1 MIILPESLQQIITP
15 YLDLLIRWLGEQIYE
30 RMLRFHQKHLLYQ
43 IHKHL
48 DFRALE
54 AACSGYHHQTGA
66 GVKPTHRSSYLIRA
80 LLIRYLYAMSYREV
94 EAALQTNLLMRW
106 FVGYGIFDAVL
117 DHTTL
122 ERFEVWVCANQHRS
136 LFDVVLGQIDQDFPE
151 ACQAEQI
158 GDTFAMRANAA
169 EETLIQLLR
178 HTGECLLREL
188 KRESLRQYQQV
199 VTGLDL
205 GGLLGDPNES
215 NLFYLDQ
222 EERGLRL
229 QSTVFALL
237 DLTERV
243 KQSGPLDQLVRV
255 QLRLEDVDKILGDK
269 LDLQKNADGQ
279 VERVT
284 RLPAKQQGAY
294 QIGSATDRE
303 ATYRKHGE
311 DYTLGYNISLSA
323 TQQGVIREIQAATG
337 AQPDQAGVASLIQ
350 EQVQQGY
357 PCPPKLIYDQAAGAG
372 KTRAE
377 VERVSEGK
385 TQLVA
390 KIHTTAEVGRFGP
403 QDFSLSSDGLSLT
416 CPNGVVTCSR
426 DRSGNRD
433 GTHYNFSA
441 TKCRGCPFWTH
452 CRNEKAKPNRVR
464 RVFISDYQEQV
475 NAARTYNQTEA
486 FRADMKLRPR
496 IERIIFML
504 TNYDGARRARTHGLQ
519 QADFQAK
526 LCATARN
533 LRTWVELLEAR
544 ERRTQLIPRLESVGL
559 G

>member
-1 MIILPESLQQIITP
+1 MTILPESLQQILTP
-15 YLDLLIRWLGEQIYE
+15 YLDLLVQWLGEQVYE
-30 RMLRFHQKHLLYQ
+30 RMLRFHQKHLLFQ

-66 GVKPTHRSSYLIRA
+66 GVKPTHRSSHLIRA
-80 LLIRYLYAMSYREV
+80 LLIRHLYVMSYREV

-136 LFDVVLGQIDQDFPE
+136 LFDVVLDQIDEDFPE
-151 ACQAEQI
+151 ECQAEQI

-169 EETLIQLLR
+169 EETLIQQLR

-188 KRESLRQYQQV
+188 KRESLGQYQQV

-205 GGLLGDPNES
+205 GGLLGNPHETS
-215 NLFYLDQ
+215 IFYLDQ
-222 EERGLRL
+222 EERRLRL

-237 DLTERV
+237 DIKERV

-255 QLRLEDVDKILGDK
+255 QLRLEDVDKILGDR

-284 RLPAKQQGAY
+284 RLPAKQQGSY

-311 DYTLGYNISLSA
+311 DHTLGYNISLSA
-323 TQQGVIREIQAATG
+323 TKQGVIREIQAATG

-390 KIHTTAEVGRFGP
+390 KIHTTAKAGRFGP
-403 QDFSLSSDGLSLT
+403 QDFSLSADGLSLT
-416 CPNGVVTCSR
+416 CPNGMVTHTR
-426 DRSGNRD
+426 HRSGNRD
-433 GTHYNFSA
+433 GTHYDFSA
-441 TKCRGCPFWTH
+441 TICRGCPLWSQ
-452 CRNEKAKPNRVR
+452 CRNEKANPANNR
-464 RVFISDYQEQV
+464 RVFISDYQDQV
-475 NAARTYNQTEA
+475 TAAQAYNQTEA
-486 FRADMKLRPR
+486 FQADMKLRPR
-496 IERIIFML
+496 IERIVFML
-504 TNYDGARRARTHGLQ
+504 TNYDGARRARALGLQ
-519 QADFQAK
+519 QADFQVK
-526 LCATARN
+526 LCATVRN
-533 LRTWVELLEAR
+533 LRTWIEFLEAR
-544 ERRTQLIPRLESVGL
+544 ERRRQSIPALESVT
-559 G
+559 